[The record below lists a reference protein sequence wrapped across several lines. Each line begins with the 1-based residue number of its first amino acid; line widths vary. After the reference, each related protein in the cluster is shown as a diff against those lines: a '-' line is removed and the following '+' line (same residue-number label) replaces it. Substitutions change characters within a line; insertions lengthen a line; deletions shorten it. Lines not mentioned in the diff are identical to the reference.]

1 VADRLIGDV
10 PGILEA
16 TCVMVSQIG
25 RPIDDPQIVDV
36 RVVLERRQ
44 PIGVLR
50 QPVRDVVDQELSKL
64 TTPQALERMRLY

>member
-1 VADRLIGDV
+1 
-10 PGILEA
+10 
-16 TCVMVSQIG
+16 MVSQIG